1 MFRENTQLT
10 REENIKLAEESSAKA
25 KELYD
30 KIIAAVAEGF
40 KHVPKY
46 GSTKAQGVK
55 FASPVEVISRLE
67 YESRAA
73 YNLKSTYNMRDRM
86 AKEAAD
92 KEEAIKTKAKLDEER
107 SVLLGEAI
115 QYLIEKGLKINTD
128 FTITNAIEK
137 ANNVAFELECQRKED
152 SACGDYVD
160 FSGQN
165 CEDECNGWNPGERR
179 CQCGNR
185 RVSWVESYG
194 HSFKD
199 PSVYAE
205 AW

>member
-1 MFRENTQLT
+1 MYTIKDTLT
-10 REENIKLAEESSAKA
+10 KEENLELAKA
-25 KELYD
+25 SAERAQELLD
-30 KIIAAVAEGF
+30 AINTAVAAGF
-40 KHVPKY
+40 KHVPRY
-46 GSTKAQGVK
+46 GSTKLQNAK
-55 FASPVEVISRLE
+55 LAS
-67 YESRAA
+67 AA
-73 YNLKSTYNMRDRM
+73 EIIDRLKSESSAYSRTAATYSMRERM

-107 SVLLGEAI
+107 SALLGEAI

-152 SACGDYVD
+152 SACGNYID